1 MTQMISGKDLARL
14 HLDLQVPS
22 LLSSILDQ
30 NQALSSVDD
39 YTLREAFSNLSP
51 LESLISLACCFHVL
65 VPHLNHERDLI
76 EPLLTHAD
84 YILDDYA
91 PHFMRQSFPATR
103 EWARF
108 VHDDL
113 ELTGDLLSLLSDAA
127 LGVHPAVADVCEIL
141 NEQAF
146 LKSMTQMPFTTN
158 HDNVIRFPV
167 ERRL

>member
-22 LLSSILDQ
+22 LLSSVLDHD
-30 NQALSSVDD
+30 QALSAVND
-39 YTLREAFSNLSP
+39 YALREAFSNLTP

-65 VPHLNHERDLI
+65 VPHLGHERDLI

-91 PHFMRQSFPATR
+91 PHFMRQSFPTTS
-103 EWARF
+103 EWAGF
-108 VHDDL
+108 VRDDL

-127 LGVHPAVADVCEIL
+127 LGIHPAIADVCEIL

-146 LKSMTQMPFTTN
+146 VKSMTQMPLAAN